1 MLSGGGATYD
11 GERGE
16 RAAGHWEDGGRHVV
30 GGGDGRSMTPWGL
43 PLVAVP
49 LPRHGRAASC

>member
-30 GGGDGRSMTPWGL
+30 GGGWPLHDSMG
-43 PLVAVP
+43 
-49 LPRHGRAASC
+49 AAARGCPPS

>member
-30 GGGDGRSMTPWGL
+30 GGGM
-43 PLVAVP
+43 
-49 LPRHGRAASC
+49 AAP